1 MEIQLTWK
9 TKLFSNRFEIFRYE
23 MKSGE
28 LKKETWTRKVNG
40 ELNNRKVI
48 FETKGFFEQQTQIIN
63 LQDNAVIGRIT
74 FLRWKAKATI
84 NYSGSEYRFQ
94 FDNFFRSKWSLSNE
108 DGFLIRFHSRGFKG
122 TIISYTKDEILILS
136 AFFIRNYLNQKS
148 AEMAATS

>member
-9 TKLFSNRFEIFRYE
+9 TKLFSNRFEVFRYD

-28 LKKETWTRKVNG
+28 LKKEIWSRKVNG
-40 ELNNRKVI
+40 ELNSRKII

-63 LQDNAVIGRIT
+63 LQDNAVVGRIT
-74 FLRWKAKATI
+74 FHRWKAKATI

-108 DGFLIRFHSRGFKG
+108 NGLLIRFHSRGFKG

-136 AFFIRNYLNQKS
+136 TFFIRNFLKQKS
-148 AEMAATS
+148 AEMAAAS